1 MNPILTMP
9 ALPIEIRS
17 EEEEGEV
24 SDGRTIEGRM
34 VPFGEVIEVEGTRE
48 AFMPGVFA
56 GTDPSEVVVLWQHD
70 RSQPIGRMTEIR
82 EEEDGYY
89 GTLRLASTPR
99 ALEAAALSAERVIR
113 GLSVGF
119 IPDRTTRRSGI
130 REHTRARLIEIS
142 LVTFPAIP
150 GAAITATREEAVMDT
165 PATEQIEGELLE
177 VQGLD
182 LAPLESRMEE
192 LAIEQR
198 EMRNHLA
205 NIVGVPAPVEAP
217 MSLHAAFAQL
227 LIMVAEHP
235 AENRA
240 LADVIGTA
248 PGNASGLIRDQMVS
262 ELLGIL
268 NSNRPLFSAAGSVG
282 FPSSGYGLA
291 FPQITQH
298 TLVAKRGAEKT
309 AIPSRELIVGGVT
322 YPMEWFAGG
331 VDVALELISQ
341 SDPSVVEVVV
351 SDLLDQ
357 YAQATELEFSVDA
370 VAAATVGG
378 AVLDYTDWSTWVA
391 GVVTTSREIR
401 TATGQPGNLLA
412 LTDASWL
419 ALVQLLNPDQPS
431 ISFGAGPDFTA
442 ESVSVGG
449 ITAFNAPYLTADLQF
464 NAKALRKSE
473 RPPETVTATNV
484 ALMGRDIGILG
495 ATIAIPAYPAGIIK
509 HTATV

>member
-1 MNPILTMP
+1 MNMIT
-9 ALPIEIRS
+9 LPPFEIRS
-17 EEEEGEV
+17 ETEEEG
-24 SDGRTIEGRM
+24 DGRTLEGRL
-34 VPFGEVIEVEGTRE
+34 VPFGEVIEVEGVRE
-48 AFMPGVFA
+48 QFMPGVFA
-56 GTDPSEVVVLWQHD
+56 DATAEDVVVLWQHD
-70 RSQPIGRMTEIR
+70 RSQPIGRMSEIR

-89 GTLRLASTPR
+89 GTLRLSSTPR
-99 ALEAAALSAERVIR
+99 ALEAAILSAERVIR

-119 IPDRTTRRSGI
+119 IPDRTTRRNGI
-130 REHTRARLIEIS
+130 REHTRARLIELS

-150 GAAITATREEAVMDT
+150 GAAITATREEAVEMDT
-165 PATEQIEGELLE
+165 TDTIELE
-177 VQGLD
+177 EEITPVVID
-182 LAPLESRMEE
+182 LAPLEHRIEE
-192 LAIEQR
+192 LTIEQR

-205 NIVGVPAPVEAP
+205 NLPGGGMAPPVPP
-217 MSLHAAFAQL
+217 MSLHRAFAEL

-240 LADVIGTA
+240 LADVIGAA
-248 PGNASGLIRDQMVS
+248 PGNASGLIRDQFVS

-268 NSNRPLFSAAGSVG
+268 NVNRPLFAAAGTVG
-282 FPSSGYGLA
+282 FPSSGYGIG

-298 TLVAKRGAEKT
+298 TLVGKRGAEKT
-309 AIPSRELIVGGVT
+309 PIPTRELIVGGVT
-322 YPMEWFAGG
+322 FPMEWFAGG

-351 SDLLDQ
+351 ADLMDQ
-357 YAQATELEFSVDA
+357 YAMATEVEFSVDA
-370 VAAATVGG
+370 VAASTVGG
-378 AVLDYTDWSTWVA
+378 APLDYTDWSTWVA

-431 ISFGAGPDFTA
+431 ISFGTGPDFTA

-449 ITAFNAPYLTADLQF
+449 ITAFNAPFLTADLQF
-464 NAKALRKSE
+464 NSKALRKSE

-495 ATIAIPAYPAGIIK
+495 ATVALPLYPAGIIR
-509 HTATV
+509 HAAAA